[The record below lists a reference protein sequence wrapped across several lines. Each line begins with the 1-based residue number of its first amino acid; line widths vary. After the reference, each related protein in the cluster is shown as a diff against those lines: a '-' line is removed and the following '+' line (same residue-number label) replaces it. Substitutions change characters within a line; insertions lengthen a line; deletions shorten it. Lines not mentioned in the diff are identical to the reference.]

1 MKKKVLDIDIIS
13 FVSHELK
20 SPLSTLKLNAD
31 MLLKQTSGE
40 NKKQVQMMCQEI
52 DWIIQFISN
61 TLDLKGIENYPILNF
76 CWHNRVNWLSAIKSE
91 IEQKTQL
98 ANKKLKLYNLADKN
112 ILLHIDSVYMKQA
125 LMNLV
130 INAIEHSPKNSLIEL
145 FFTLKKGKKFLQ
157 VQVKNQG
164 LGLKP
169 KDMDKI
175 FEPFYSK
182 KQGITKGTGLGLPIS
197 KKIIEAHGGSIYAQN
212 CLNKKGTVFTFTVP
226 YYLNKNKTVS

>member
-1 MKKKVLDIDIIS
+1 MDLIS

-40 NKKQVQMMCQEI
+40 NKKQVQMMNQEI

-61 TLDLKGIENYPILNF
+61 TLDLKGVENNPILHF
-76 CWHNRVNWLSAIKSE
+76 TWHKWANWLNAIQSE
-91 IEQKTQL
+91 IEKKTHL
-98 ANKKLKLYNLADKN
+98 AHKKLKIYDLTDKN
-112 ILLHIDSVYMKQA
+112 IFVHIDPVYMKQA

-130 INAIEHSPKNSLIEL
+130 INAIEHSSKNSPIEL
-145 FFTLKKGKKFLQ
+145 SFTLKKSKKFLQ

-164 LGLKP
+164 VGLKP
-169 KDMDKI
+169 KDLDKI

-182 KQGITKGTGLGLPIS
+182 KQGKIQVNRGLGLTIS

-212 CLNKKGTVFTFTVP
+212 CLNKKGTVLIFTVP
-226 YYLNKNKTVS
+226 YYLNKKVG